1 MDTFAETVDSAS
13 AGVLPCVR
21 IFSALGFLSHLM
33 TAQPTN
39 EELRLLVKV
48 ARFYYEEGLNQDAIT
63 ARLGL
68 SRSKVSRLMAQAR
81 EAGVV
86 QITVVAPEDL
96 FLDVESRLEERYG
109 LQEALVVEVQPGDSQ
124 SQVSRAVGG
133 AAAGFMTR
141 SMSSRSTIGMCWGD
155 TLRHMA
161 VNLTP
166 QRYPNAQVVQMIG
179 GIGQP
184 DAEVHATELCRSMA
198 RSLGCRLTLL
208 PVPGIV
214 ADQRTREALLSDV
227 HVQRAVEAFDDL
239 DIAFVGIGAPTPD
252 SVTMRDGSIITR
264 TELDGLL
271 RKGAVGDIA
280 LRYYD
285 AKGECIESEIND
297 RIIGMSL
304 EQIKQVPK
312 VVGIS
317 GGPDKVSA
325 IRAALRGEIVNVLIT
340 DSVTA
345 EALLESDHG

>member
-1 MDTFAETVDSAS
+1 MAAK
-13 AGVLPCVR
+13 
-21 IFSALGFLSHLM
+21 
-33 TAQPTN
+33 PTN

-48 ARFYYEEGLNQDAIT
+48 ARFYYEDGLNQDAIT

-81 EAGVV
+81 ATGIV
-86 QITVVAPEDL
+86 QISVVEPEDL
-96 FLDVESRLEERYG
+96 FLDLETRLEERFG
-109 LQEALVVEVQPGDSQ
+109 LQEALVVETQPGDSQ
-124 SQVSRAVGG
+124 AHVSRAVGN
-133 AAAGFMTR
+133 AAAGYLGR
-141 SMSSRSTIGMCWGD
+141 AISSRTTIGMCWGD
-155 TLRHMA
+155 TLRHM
-161 VNLTP
+161 VSNLAP
-166 QRYPNAQVVQMIG
+166 QRYPNAQVVQIIG

-198 RSLGCRLTLL
+198 RTLDCRLTLL

-227 HVQRAVEAFDDL
+227 HVQRAVGAFDDL
-239 DIAFVGIGAPTPD
+239 DIAFVGIGAPTRD

-271 RKGAVGDIA
+271 RRGAVGDIA

-285 AKGECIESEIND
+285 NRGECIASDIND
-297 RIIGMSL
+297 RIIGMTL

-312 VVGIS
+312 VVGVS
-317 GGPDKVSA
+317 GGPQKVAA
-325 IRAALRGEIVNVLIT
+325 IRAALAGRIVNVLIT

-345 EALLESDHG
+345 GKLLEDA